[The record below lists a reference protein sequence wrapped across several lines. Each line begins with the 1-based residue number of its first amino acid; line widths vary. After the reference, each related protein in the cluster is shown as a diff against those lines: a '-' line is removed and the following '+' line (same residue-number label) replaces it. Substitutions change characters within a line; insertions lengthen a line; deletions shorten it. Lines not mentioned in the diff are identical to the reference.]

1 MKKYTLEELLTHAG
15 VKEAPEV
22 LGRFYEAYEPE
33 ETTEVIR
40 KEFLTE
46 TCEKYGVDAGKQER
60 LLKALAEIEADPML
74 ATFYQ
79 FLRWGIV
86 ESPDRVDIEFAGG
99 FGFSFSQEYPDC
111 SKFLFLFSCIEPAE
125 KELRRRGIPM
135 EECEDIPWRR
145 VVPQLKKYQE
155 TGNCEMSDF
164 PWDRNFYTRSIFQCD
179 RFYFIPYR
187 TGEPYRF
194 YRNVKSGKVVAL
206 YEAGYG
212 VAKDGQ
218 LVAAEN
224 ADAEVAFTTVFEET
238 ADEYSGTY
246 MNPCGFFSETVMHL
260 SKSEWKEVLKSGD
273 LTLALHIPGGE
284 GYNPTRLQ
292 NSMEIALNFYDKY
305 FPELP
310 IKGFW
315 SESWLYDNRL
325 SFLLPATSNIVEV
338 QRRFYN
344 YSFGGNGEH
353 LRVEVFHDPHVDLT
367 KVTPKTTLEKKVVA
381 TVAAGN
387 DFCGTSMIVLRE
399 DVPRVEKEYT
409 YVTEE
414 DLKEHDKV
422 VGSIWKEA

>member
-22 LGRFYEAYEPE
+22 FDKIYGDYEPV
-33 ETTEVIR
+33 ETSEVIN
-40 KEFLTE
+40 KDFLVK
-46 TCEKYGVDAGKQER
+46 TCEKYGVDADKQDR
-60 LLKALAEIEADPML
+60 LLKALDEIEADPML
-74 ATFYQ
+74 ATLYQ
-79 FLRWGIV
+79 FIVWGLC
-86 ESPDRVDIEFAGG
+86 ESKDWVDIEFDGG
-99 FGFSFSQEYPDC
+99 FGFSFSAEYPDC
-111 SKFLFLFSCIEPAE
+111 SKFLLLLACVEPAE
-125 KELRRRGIPM
+125 KVVLKRGIPTEM
-135 EECEDIPWRR
+135 YEDIPWRR
-145 VVPQLKKYQE
+145 VAPQLKKYQE
-155 TGNCEMSDF
+155 TGNCEMADF

-187 TGEPYRF
+187 TGEPFRF
-194 YRNVKSGKVVAL
+194 YRNVESGKVVAL

-224 ADAEVAFTTVFEET
+224 ANAEVAFSTVFEET
-238 ADEYSGTY
+238 EDEFTGTY
-246 MNPCGFFSETVMHL
+246 MNPCGFLSRTVMHL
-260 SKSEWKEVLKSGD
+260 PKSEWEEVLKSGD

-292 NSMEIALNFYDKY
+292 NSMEIALKFYDKH

-325 SFLLPATSNIVEV
+325 SLLLPATSNIVEV

-353 LRVEVFHDPHVDLT
+353 LRVEVFNDPHVDLT

-414 DLKEHDKV
+414 DLKEHDEV
-422 VGSIWKEA
+422 VGSLWKEA